1 MLVESR
7 HWQTVHEVQ
16 VSHSNYM
23 ETTKVTKT
31 NNDTKGTFTPKFAPK
46 GARPK
51 PGAGAPGSR
60 GGAQSGSR
68 KPSGDRRGGR
78 RPERVKPE
86 FDQKIVSIRR
96 VTRVMAGGRRF
107 SFSVSMLIGDKN
119 GRVGFGMGKSND
131 TSLAINKALQDAKKH
146 MVSISRTKTAS
157 IPHEVEAKY
166 KSSQVW
172 LSPNKGKGLVSGAAI
187 RDIFNLAGMT
197 DVTAKIYSR
206 SKNPI
211 NNVRATMMALAK
223 LPKKKVVEST
233 SNEQEVK

>member
-1 MLVESR
+1 
-7 HWQTVHEVQ
+7 
-16 VSHSNYM
+16 M
-23 ETTKVTKT
+23 ETKKVTKT
-31 NNDTKGTFTPKFAPK
+31 NNDGGSFTPKFAPK
-46 GARPK
+46 SVGRRTQGA
-51 PGAGAPGSR
+51 S
-60 GGAQSGSR
+60 SS
-68 KPSGDRRGGR
+68 PSGDKRRSGGPKGPHR
-78 RPERVKPE
+78 GAKRPERVKPE

-146 MVSISRTKTAS
+146 MVTISRTKNAS

-166 KSSQVW
+166 KSSQIW

-211 NNVRATMMALAK
+211 NNVRATMLALAK
-223 LPKKKVVEST
+223 LPKGKKVETT
-233 SNEQEVK
+233 SNVQEVK